1 MTRTEQLLSIGLM
14 RIEDIFKKTGINQ
27 DTVRYRIKTLGI
39 IPFEKWW
46 FDEYQLDLIINFET
60 VKKNYEKT

>member
-1 MTRTEQLLSIGLM
+1 MTRTEELLSIGLM

-27 DTVRYRIKTLGI
+27 DTVRYRIKILGI

-46 FDEYQLDLIINFET
+46 FDEYQLNLIINFET
-60 VKKNYEKT
+60 IKKEL